1 MPDNKTQPEHWW
13 QSEFGRS
20 LGHGIFLF
28 LMLIGLGG
36 CFMLGTRGDKVPL
49 IQIQTR

>member
-1 MPDNKTQPEHWW
+1 MSAKKPQPEHWW

-20 LGHGIFLF
+20 LGHGLFVFLS
-28 LMLIGLGG
+28 LIGLGG
-36 CFMLGTRGDKVPL
+36 CFMLVARSDGPL